1 MAKKKKA
8 EPGEEGEGKKKGGG
22 PKPMLLG
29 AALVL
34 VGVMV
39 GSKCSGA
46 KVAAAAPAAAATT
59 ATTLA
64 PGPEVKLDPITLNL
78 ADGKIMKLGLTLELT
93 GDAKLLGATTTVK
106 DDPGAGY
113 AKVPDLAIAVFST
126 KTAAEATGAG
136 LIQAEEE
143 LATKVKEAFGGKV
156 VEVYFTQA
164 VVAG

>member
-46 KVAAAAPAAAATT
+46 KVAAAAPASAETT
-59 ATTLA
+59 ATTVA
-64 PGPEVKLDPITLNL
+64 PGPEVPLGPITLNL
-78 ADGKIMKLGLTLELT
+78 ADGKVMQLGLTLELT
-93 GDAKLLGATTTVK
+93 GDAKVRGATPTVK

-113 AKVPDLAIAVFST
+113 AKALDLAIAVFSA
-126 KTAAEATGAG
+126 KTSAQAVGEG
-136 LIQAEEE
+136 LTQAKEE
-143 LATKVKEAFGGKV
+143 LSTKVKEAFGGKV
-156 VEVYFTQA
+156 VDVYVTQA

>member
-1 MAKKKKA
+1 MAKKKQA

-22 PKPMLLG
+22 AKPMLLG

-46 KVAAAAPAAAATT
+46 KVAAAAPAAATT

-156 VEVYFTQA
+156 VEFSSPQA
-164 VVAG
+164 VAAG